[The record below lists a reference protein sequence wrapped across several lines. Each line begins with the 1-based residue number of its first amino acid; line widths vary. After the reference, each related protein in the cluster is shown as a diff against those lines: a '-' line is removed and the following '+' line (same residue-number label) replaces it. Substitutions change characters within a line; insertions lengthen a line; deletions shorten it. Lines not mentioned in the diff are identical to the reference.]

1 MSNEFNNLIF
11 SLIKSILFAYKFKA
25 VKQKGV
31 VRKWRHGLMMRGS
44 MILWRQYKGL
54 SEKCVT
60 IKNYPKLCEII
71 YGRTLLRNN
80 YQFLFIRFFNVEDF
94 VLRILFLEQIFIN
107 ECLNQMWQHRIV
119 VAYFKWR
126 QLHDEIIDFECFIR
140 NRSSGNILIEYLKIE
155 LNRMN

>member
-11 SLIKSILFAYKFKA
+11 SLITSIVFAYKFKA

-94 VLRILFLEQIFIN
+94 CIKNSILGADFYKRMLESDVTTSYRCSLF
-107 ECLNQMWQHRIV
+107 QMKATTRW
-119 VAYFKWR
+119 
-126 QLHDEIIDFECFIR
+126 
-140 NRSSGNILIEYLKIE
+140 NRSSGNILIKHLKIE